1 MTSDRGPPPMTS
13 TLLSSDVPS
22 PVSRPCLSDSGPLLP
37 GSQEN
42 ADLEL
47 EAAFSGQKAVQRVR
61 RIIELSGHRSIHA
74 AAKAT
79 GVQALST
86 QLLRVERAT
95 GFPIYERGVMP
106 LTATIRGHAFIQDAK
121 QVLAELDR
129 HGNLSEARSD
139 IGSPPPAANGA

>member
-1 MTSDRGPPPMTS
+1 LTETGP
-13 TLLSSDVPS
+13 
-22 PVSRPCLSDSGPLLP
+22 SRHQSAGCG
-37 GSQEN
+37 Q
-42 ADLEL
+42 L